1 MMLAFVLMAGLAVQ
15 DPKGSVAIEAP
26 LTERVAGIETCLST
40 TGKTDPSICIGT
52 ISKPCMDAPEGQ
64 STVAMTACTGAETE
78 AWESLM
84 ARWLDQASKNEEMTE
99 TGRTRLMAGQ
109 AAWET
114 ARRESIQAYD
124 GRQGTV
130 YRIIAGDWWR
140 DWTARRALWLY
151 DLAIGPQG

>member
-1 MMLAFVLMAGLAVQ
+1 MMLAFVLMAGLAL
-15 DPKGSVAIEAP
+15 PGPEAGDATQSP
-26 LTERVAGIETCLST
+26 LTERVARIETCLST
-40 TGKTDPSICIGT
+40 SGTADPAVCIGT
-52 ISKPCMDAPEGQ
+52 ISKPCMDTPAGQ
-64 STVAMTACTGAETE
+64 GTVGMTACTGAETE

-84 ARWLDQASKNEEMTE
+84 ARWLDQAAKNPEMSE

-114 ARRESIQAYD
+114 ARRESIHAYD
-124 GRQGTV
+124 DRLGTV
-130 YRIIAGDWWR
+130 YQIIAGDWWR